1 MTGETVY
8 AYDFVKAKKIPL
20 KRQDLNVACRLVV
33 NSKNLTPE
41 LVLEAYDYDTLWKL
55 YVYYISGVA
64 RNKNA
69 KDELRLI
76 KYIASKLNNNNRF
89 AENILIYPY
98 PTDTIFQAFPNM
110 SKEFINRTL
119 LWYENNEILERCDNY
134 IKVMELLVQPINVIW
149 NGKGMYIYGY
159 YDDGTIRSPM
169 KLLYQANGREKL

>member
-1 MTGETVY
+1 MLMILS
-8 AYDFVKAKKIPL
+8 KLKKKKIPL

-55 YVYYISGVA
+55 YVYYISGIA

-76 KYIASKLNNNNRF
+76 KYIASKLNNSNRF

-149 NGKGMYIYGY
+149 NGKGMYIYVY